1 MKLDDWLWANK
12 TRQSAFAIQLGIS
25 KGYLSDLCAGNRQP
39 SLRLAQQIALCT
51 AGQVMPHDF
60 FNVSEPPEAT
70 Q

>member
-12 TRQSAFAIQLGIS
+12 TRQSAFADTLGIS

-39 SLRLAQQIALCT
+39 SLRLAQQIAAVT
-51 AGQVMPHDF
+51 SGQVMPQDF
-60 FNVSEPPEAT
+60 FEASGPPEAA